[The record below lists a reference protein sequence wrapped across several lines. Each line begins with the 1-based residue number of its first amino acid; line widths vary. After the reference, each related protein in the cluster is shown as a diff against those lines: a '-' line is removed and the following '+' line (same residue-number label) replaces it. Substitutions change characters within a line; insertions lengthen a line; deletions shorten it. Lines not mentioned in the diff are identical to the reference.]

1 MHRYTCGQNTRIH
14 KVEMNKSF
22 RKLPTQVLK
31 FFGGAL
37 SLLPGHSMHFKG
49 NDDKDLKLVRRK
61 KNGI

>member
-1 MHRYTCGQNTRIH
+1 
-14 KVEMNKSF
+14 MNKSF